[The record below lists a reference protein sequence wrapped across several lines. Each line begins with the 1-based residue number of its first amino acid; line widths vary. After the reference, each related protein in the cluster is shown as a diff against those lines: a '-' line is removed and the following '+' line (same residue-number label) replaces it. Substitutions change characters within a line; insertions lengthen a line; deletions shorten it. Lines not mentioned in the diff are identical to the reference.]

1 MLESVHVGRPIIIR
15 TSISVSVGAR
25 KILSLELLL
34 LLLGLVH
41 LLLVVNVADHSRVH
55 LSWWMLLVL
64 ES

>member
-34 LLLGLVH
+34 LLGLVH

-55 LSWWMLLVL
+55 LSWRMLLVL